1 MLAADLFDNQG
12 NLHLEWIHYPVLAT
26 PKIDGIRCLAV
37 EGCART
43 RSMKLIPNTFIR
55 VYAEGL
61 TYQEKEDGD
70 WYADYFLDGELITF
84 TNGQMDKFAGKPNG
98 VESKVMSYEGRPDFR
113 YMVFDCVDLNHL
125 NQPYQERVE
134 KLADIPLPTWLT
146 PLFPVQLNNQ
156 EELEA
161 YEQECLDQGFEGICF
176 RSPNSPYKQGR
187 STVRQGWLVKLK
199 RYEKGYAIVT
209 GFEEKMQND
218 NPSYVNELGLT
229 SRSQNS
235 SGLIPAG
242 TLGSFWVKDTKT
254 SAVFKVSPGNL
265 TAAQKQHIWDNKD
278 QFLRNKMVYKFFP
291 IGDYN
296 NPRHPTFLEWVVG

>member
-1 MLAADLFDNQG
+1 
-12 NLHLEWIHYPVLAT
+12 V
-26 PKIDGIRCLAV
+26 
-37 EGCART
+37 
-43 RSMKLIPNTFIR
+43 
-55 VYAEGL
+55 
-61 TYQEKEDGD
+61 
-70 WYADYFLDGELITF
+70 
-84 TNGQMDKFAGKPNG
+84 
-98 VESKVMSYEGRPDFR
+98 
-113 YMVFDCVDLNHL
+113 
-125 NQPYQERVE
+125 
-134 KLADIPLPTWLT
+134 
-146 PLFPVQLNNQ
+146 
-156 EELEA
+156 EA

-265 TAAQKQHIWDNKD
+265 TDAQKQHIWDNKD